1 MVRFIVGFLLHS
13 LMEPLTMLQ
22 RTENATFFQNPEM
35 SDINP
40 LMRFTCCIARLVQRI
55 RHEKPDIP
63 RCVWYA
69 AIMTTE
75 NDTLL
80 PHIPLIAFDLD
91 GTLANTEALS
101 IPSAVATLQQM
112 GVPIT
117 IEAWHANLRGL
128 SGELQLQAV
137 KQHFGIDIDRTE
149 YLRRR
154 AEMVP
159 IMFENGVEPAPG
171 MLQALRNLVVGGQQV
186 CICSNSTPARIA
198 FTLEK
203 ITGQHSAGMN
213 LPHLFEGHMY
223 SASGADGSGKAK
235 PAPDVYMNTAVRY
248 KADATRCVAVED
260 SPVGVAAA
268 VGAGFIC
275 VGYTGLGHGDK
286 NDVVQALKDAG
297 AHHILHHWDDFI
309 PLLKSL

>member
-1 MVRFIVGFLLHS
+1 
-13 LMEPLTMLQ
+13 
-22 RTENATFFQNPEM
+22 
-35 SDINP
+35 
-40 LMRFTCCIARLVQRI
+40 
-55 RHEKPDIP
+55 
-63 RCVWYA
+63 
-69 AIMTTE
+69 MTT
-75 NDTLL
+75 DYPTLL

-101 IPSAVATLQQM
+101 LPSAVETM
-112 GVPIT
+112 RGFGVPVT
-117 IEAWHANLRGL
+117 LEYWYENLHGR
-128 SGELQLQAV
+128 SGQSLIDAIREQ
-137 KQHFGIDIDRTE
+137 FGIEVDLKE
-149 YLRRR
+149 FLRRR

-159 IMFENGVEPAPG
+159 VMFENGVEPAPG

-235 PAPDVYMNTAVRY
+235 PAPDVYINTAVRY
-248 KADATRCVAVED
+248 KADATRCIAVED

-268 VGAGFIC
+268 VGAGYIC

-286 NDVVQALKDAG
+286 NEVAQSLKEAG
-297 AHHILHHWDDFI
+297 AHHIMHHWDDFI
-309 PLLKSL
+309 PLLKTL